1 MRRSAAPSKRTGHLS
16 APPLADQTKRS
27 TSDQPEIGRSAARPR
42 YEIKRQR
49 VNPQDNDT
57 SAIESTVQKNIES
70 RFFSVVW
77 RKQTMK
83 KVMDNSSVLVYQ

>member
-16 APPLADQTKRS
+16 APPLADQNKRS
-27 TSDQPEIGRSAARPR
+27 TSDQPENGRSAARPH

-49 VNPQDNDT
+49 VISQDNDT
-57 SAIESTVQKNIES
+57 SATESTVQKGIES
-70 RFFSVVW
+70 RFFSIVW

-83 KVMDNSSVLVYQ
+83 KVMGNGSMLVYK